1 VAATDVC
8 CNVAAYNIAAAHS
21 EGGQLIAMEWLQWRG
36 RRSIGGRWSR
46 WHGTLNHA
54 KSGYGGEKGSEG
66 GGEPPSPVAGARER
80 VSSANVTVVR
90 LWDLGRVL
98 RLKPSLFLAR
108 WH

>member
-1 VAATDVC
+1 
-8 CNVAAYNIAAAHS
+8 
-21 EGGQLIAMEWLQWRG
+21 M
-36 RRSIGGRWSR
+36 
-46 WHGTLNHA
+46 NHA